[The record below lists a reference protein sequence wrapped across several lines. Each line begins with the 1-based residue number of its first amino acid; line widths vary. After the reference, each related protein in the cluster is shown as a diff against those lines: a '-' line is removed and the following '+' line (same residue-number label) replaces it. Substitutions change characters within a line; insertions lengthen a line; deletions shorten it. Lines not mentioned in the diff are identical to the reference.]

1 MLKSAGVRWAI
12 VGTLIAILVLVP
24 FMIWDEQ
31 ITAWTEEFLVA
42 SADRPWIVGGVVV
55 GLLAAD
61 IIAPIP
67 NSLIATFSGM
77 LLGFVRGTLASTIG
91 MTISAV
97 IGYYVGLKAG
107 RPAIGKFVGDEELKR
122 LERLIGRFGYWAIAL
137 TRALPVLGEASVIF
151 AGMSRMPMVRFLPG
165 RSVGDLCRHEQ
176 DAHGPL
182 SCCLGALVAGPV
194 GRVRCSRRLHARGG
208 IFRLRIPCLRRD
220 FRPGDAGCVADRKA
234 D

>member
-1 MLKSAGVRWAI
+1 MPKSAGVRWAI

-31 ITAWTEEFLVA
+31 IAAWTEEFLVA
-42 SADRPWIVGGVVV
+42 SADRPWIAGGVVV

-77 LLGFVRGTLASTIG
+77 LLGFVQGTLASTIG

-107 RPAIGKFVGDEELKR
+107 RPTIGKFVGDEELKR
-122 LERLIGRFGYWAIAL
+122 LERLVGRFGYWAIAL

-151 AGMSRMPMVRFLPG
+151 AGMSKMPMVRFLVVSILSSLGLSAVYGAAGAFMREEASFVYAFLVSVAISALGMLVVSQIEKRVEKDAAAPG
-165 RSVGDLCRHEQ
+165 AP
-176 DAHGPL
+176 DAVVQETH
-182 SCCLGALVAGPV
+182 LG
-194 GRVRCSRRLHARGG
+194 
-208 IFRLRIPCLRRD
+208 
-220 FRPGDAGCVADRKA
+220 
-234 D
+234 